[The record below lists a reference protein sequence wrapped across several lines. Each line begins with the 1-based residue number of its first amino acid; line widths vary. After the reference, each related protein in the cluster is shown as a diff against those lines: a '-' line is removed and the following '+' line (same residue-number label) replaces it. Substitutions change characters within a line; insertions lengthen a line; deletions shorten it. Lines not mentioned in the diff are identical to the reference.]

1 MKDTSIFRMV
11 YYTLVAIFFILLGF
25 TGVGE
30 WIGIWAIIVIGV
42 MLGMIGEILV
52 SMFKE

>member
-1 MKDTSIFRMV
+1 MV

-25 TGVGE
+25 TGVE

-42 MLGMIGEILV
+42 MLGMIGEFLV
-52 SMFKE
+52 SMFKK